1 MYLNYSMNNSRKEM
15 EFLPSPNNIIL
26 QIPSSLQSKL
36 TQPNQ
41 SEISPSSRLKND
53 RIRNIYRIGT
63 RNYL

>member
-1 MYLNYSMNNSRKEM
+1 M

-41 SEISPSSRLKND
+41 SEISPSSRLKKD